1 MKFKNIYS
9 SVILLNELSCKLEL
23 NASYFPKLTSTQY
36 KLITRSPPKIDL
48 QIIPI
53 YKIMIREEQFVF
65 KKKKKKK
72 KEENVDLS
80 QKD

>member
-9 SVILLNELSCKLEL
+9 SVILLHELSYKLEL

-36 KLITRSPPKIDL
+36 KLSTRSPPKIDL
-48 QIIPI
+48 QNDSYLQDNDQRGAICL
-53 YKIMIREEQFVF
+53 
-65 KKKKKKK
+65 KKKK
-72 KEENVDLS
+72 KEENTDLS